1 MILAISFGGDTMAK
15 FFVILTAMVN
25 VGMTIPY
32 MFISIAFPG
41 FKKLKNVDR
50 SFVIFKTQ
58 TSAVIWS
65 VIVTGVLGFANTF
78 AIIQP
83 ALDNDLK
90 TTFWSIAGPVI
101 FGFVAWIIYTRY
113 EKRIA
118 AGDTANDTVLETEAD
133 ENA

>member
-1 MILAISFGGDTMAK
+1 MRLVSIRSDTMAK
-15 FFVILTAMVN
+15 FFVVLTAMVN

-41 FKKLKNVDR
+41 FKKLENIDR
-50 SFVIFKTQ
+50 SFVIFKSQ

-83 ALDNDLK
+83 ALNNDLK

-101 FGFVAWIIYTRY
+101 FGFFAWVIYTRY
-113 EKRIA
+113 EKKIA
-118 AGDTANDTVLETEAD
+118 AEATASQEYPENGAD
-133 ENA
+133 EKA